1 MRWNDEVAARTL
13 AYVLAGGAGRR
24 LDPLTRYRP
33 KPLVPF
39 GGCFRIL
46 DFALSNCLNS
56 ELDRAYVLTQ
66 HQCEAMAAYLKKAW
80 SRVGASHQEFAIA
93 TPAIGGK
100 RYAGTADAILQ
111 NLHLLQKHD
120 RLFALVISADHVYKM
135 DYRKLLSF
143 HAASGAD
150 VTIAT
155 VDYPEDRS
163 SEMGILEIDEDHRVV
178 AFEEK
183 PRHRQR
189 MKQSATVLVNMGVY
203 VFNYETLA
211 AVESTGGRPLD
222 IAAHLIPYLLRSR
235 KVNAY
240 RYEDRVKGKA
250 LYWRDVG
257 TLGAYY
263 DASMDLL
270 LSDRQID
277 PYSEDW
283 PIRSAGGA
291 RLGRGAISDAGS
303 KIEVNSVI
311 PHGADI
317 ADANVYHSVL
327 SPGVVL
333 ESGVDVRHSVLLP
346 GTVIKRGAVVRRA
359 IIDAHVIVE
368 AGDQI
373 GYGTERDQS
382 RFHVLPN
389 GIVVVSPDHSLTA
402 GGITK
407 VENYS
412 SGESHEVPEALTD
425 AGSVV
430 NPHRLRLHRF

>member
-1 MRWNDEVAARTL
+1 MFVAH
-13 AYVLAGGAGRR
+13 AGRQVPSR
-24 LDPLTRYRP
+24 PHQRPPAGLNCCRKLALLLGPQQTR
-33 KPLVPF
+33 
-39 GGCFRIL
+39 
-46 DFALSNCLNS
+46 
-56 ELDRAYVLTQ
+56 
-66 HQCEAMAAYLKKAW
+66 
-80 SRVGASHQEFAIA
+80 
-93 TPAIGGK
+93 
-100 RYAGTADAILQ
+100 TADGTKIRA
-111 NLHLLQKHD
+111 N
-120 RLFALVISADHVYKM
+120 AVI
-135 DYRKLLSF
+135 
-143 HAASGAD
+143 
-150 VTIAT
+150 
-155 VDYPEDRS
+155 PC
-163 SEMGILEIDEDHRVV
+163 
-178 AFEEK
+178 
-183 PRHRQR
+183 
-189 MKQSATVLVNMGVY
+189 
-203 VFNYETLA
+203 
-211 AVESTGGRPLD
+211 
-222 IAAHLIPYLLRSR
+222 
-235 KVNAY
+235 
-240 RYEDRVKGKA
+240 
-250 LYWRDVG
+250 
-257 TLGAYY
+257 
-263 DASMDLL
+263 
-270 LSDRQID
+270 
-277 PYSEDW
+277 
-283 PIRSAGGA
+283 GA

-402 GGITK
+402 GGVTK

-430 NPHRLRLHRF
+430 NPHRL

>member
-1 MRWNDEVAARTL
+1 MRWNDEVAANTL

-56 ELDRAYVLTQ
+56 ALDRAYVLTQ
-66 HQCEAMAAYLKKAW
+66 HQSEAMAAYLKKGW
-80 SRVGASHQEFAIA
+80 SRVGAGQNEFAIA
-93 TPAIGGK
+93 TPATNGR
-100 RYAGTADAILQ
+100 RYAGTADAVFQ
-111 NLHLLQKHD
+111 NLNLLQKHD

-155 VDYPEDRS
+155 VDYPADRS
-163 SEMGILEIDEDHRVV
+163 SEMGILEIDKDHRVI

-183 PRHRQR
+183 PRNRQR
-189 MKQSATVLVNMGVY
+189 TKPSANLSVNMGVY

-211 AVESTGGRPLD
+211 AIESTGARPLD
-222 IAAHLIPYLLRSR
+222 IAGDLIPYLLRSH

-240 RYEDRVKGKA
+240 RYEDSVNGEA

-257 TLGAYY
+257 TLEAYY

-270 LSDRQID
+270 LSDRPID
-277 PYSEDW
+277 PYGEDW

-291 RLGRGAISDAGS
+291 RLGRIALSDAGAD
-303 KIEVNSVI
+303 IEVNSVI

-317 ADANVYHSVL
+317 ADANVYRSVL

-333 ESGVDVRHSVLLP
+333 EAGVDVRHSVLLP
-346 GTVIKRGAVVRRA
+346 GAVIRRGAVVRRA

-368 AGDQI
+368 ACDHI
-373 GYGTERDQS
+373 GYWTERDQT

-402 GGITK
+402 GGIMRVDTC
-407 VENYS
+407 S
-412 SGESHEVPEALTD
+412 SGESHEIPKALTD
-425 AGSVV
+425 AD
-430 NPHRLRLHRF
+430 RFV